1 MFSNIRATTQHP
13 FEPKLTVYLSLSY
26 TVLWMHI
33 LPMSLIIREAMF
45 VRCYIEERTI
55 ELANYII
62 EHKCTVREAAKKF
75 GISKSTVHKDMT
87 ERLSKINQ
95 VLAGQVREILL
106 ENKQERHIRG
116 GYATREKYRH
126 QKEAG

>member
-1 MFSNIRATTQHP
+1 M
-13 FEPKLTVYLSLSY
+13 SY

-33 LPMSLIIREAMF
+33 LPMSLIIREAMY

-75 GISKSTVHKDMT
+75 GISKSTVHT
-87 ERLSKINQ
+87 
-95 VLAGQVREILL
+95 VRV
-106 ENKQERHIRG
+106 
-116 GYATREKYRH
+116 T
-126 QKEAG
+126 

>member
-1 MFSNIRATTQHP
+1 M
-13 FEPKLTVYLSLSY
+13 
-26 TVLWMHI
+26 
-33 LPMSLIIREAMF
+33 
-45 VRCYIEERTI
+45 RCYIEERTI

-87 ERLSKINQ
+87 ERLIKINQ
-95 VLAGQVREILL
+95 VLAQSVREILT

-116 GYATREKYRH
+116 GYATKEKYRQ